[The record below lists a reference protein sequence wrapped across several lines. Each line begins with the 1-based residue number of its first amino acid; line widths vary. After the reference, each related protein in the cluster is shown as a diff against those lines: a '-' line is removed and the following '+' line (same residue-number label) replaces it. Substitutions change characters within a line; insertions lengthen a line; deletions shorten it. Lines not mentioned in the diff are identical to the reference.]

1 MMSSHCTDKTNLRF
15 GAIANEM
22 SRLSTIVASQLSI
35 ARVNHKRGILRNLST
50 LDPSLLS
57 PRRWQLLNLRISKF
71 GTMGDRRDVRI
82 GLRCVAGK
90 CRMSALVINVI
101 SIQSVL
107 TGIRKK
113 MKKKQQH
120 ECDIFLHEEEDDD
133 TLTVAILRQYVLLS
147 PCTSWVCQCKG
158 EDHELALARCPVCL
172 VVHQA
177 NRAPS

>member
-1 MMSSHCTDKTNLRF
+1 MAVVESENFKVWNDGGR
-15 GAIANEM
+15 
-22 SRLSTIVASQLSI
+22 
-35 ARVNHKRGILRNLST
+35 
-50 LDPSLLS
+50 
-57 PRRWQLLNLRISKF
+57 
-71 GTMGDRRDVRI
+71 DRRGVRI

-113 MKKKQQH
+113 MKKQQQH

-147 PCTSWVCQCKG
+147 PCTSWSVNAKTKTT
-158 EDHELALARCPVCL
+158 
-172 VVHQA
+172 
-177 NRAPS
+177 S